1 MRSVRI
7 LVLIGTIIALGAM
20 AQLASASSE
29 KPFHVVKD
37 CEPPTCVITSSS
49 YRGIP
54 AGSVITY
61 SPNTD
66 GSLTAV
72 ITVAHGTAT
81 GRCDLAPIFGV
92 PSSPGSCVFASG
104 AGTLSQFRMSVAVDT
119 VDFVTWTWDGTYS
132 FGSGS

>member
-1 MRSVRI
+1 MRSVRSLI
-7 LVLIGTIIALGAM
+7 LIGTIVAFAALAP
-20 AQLASASSE
+20 LASASIA

-49 YRGIP
+49 FKGIP

-61 SPNTD
+61 SPNSD

-81 GRCDLAPIFGV
+81 GRCVLAPIFGN
-92 PSSPGSCVFASG
+92 PSSPGTCVFASG
-104 AGTLSQFRMSVAVDT
+104 TGSLNQFHLSVAVDT
-119 VDFVTWTWDGTYS
+119 VDFVTWTWDGTYT
-132 FGSGS
+132 FGSGR